1 MVFNGDFE
9 TSCPAW
15 TPGAKVD
22 QASRVLR
29 PGHGCL
35 TYSNA
40 MLCGSTTV
48 TVLQQGGGNAM
59 LCATV
64 EPPVRLSYDTSSVA
78 LKWQMCAI
86 SGHMCLSR
94 LC

>member
-1 MVFNGDFE
+1 
-9 TSCPAW
+9 
-15 TPGAKVD
+15 
-22 QASRVLR
+22 
-29 PGHGCL
+29 
-35 TYSNA
+35 
-40 MLCGSTTV
+40 
-48 TVLQQGGGNAM
+48 M

-94 LC
+94 LPCYVELSNQLYEPEF

>member
-1 MVFNGDFE
+1 
-9 TSCPAW
+9 
-15 TPGAKVD
+15 
-22 QASRVLR
+22 
-29 PGHGCL
+29 
-35 TYSNA
+35 
-40 MLCGSTTV
+40 MLCSV
-48 TVLQQGGGNAM
+48 VVLLLLLFNLQQGGGNAM

-94 LC
+94 LPCYVELSNQLYEPEF